1 MTQNSD
7 IVTPAT
13 IVNCLESSVSRLATT
28 DTAEMTRHNSQSVR
42 EKRDP
47 SVYFTF
53 RQNGDF
59 ITLQLPT
66 HVYLFTMSDNKYS
79 LQFQNLEWLAPHAQV
94 LRLFPSLL

>member
-1 MTQNSD
+1 
-7 IVTPAT
+7 
-13 IVNCLESSVSRLATT
+13 
-28 DTAEMTRHNSQSVR
+28 MTRHNSQSVR

-94 LRLFPSLL
+94 LRLFPSLLWPLKIENVEFVSCHVAPKTWK

>member
-1 MTQNSD
+1 
-7 IVTPAT
+7 
-13 IVNCLESSVSRLATT
+13 
-28 DTAEMTRHNSQSVR
+28 MTRHNSQSVR

-66 HVYLFTMSDNKYS
+66 HVYPFTMSDNKYS
-79 LQFQNLEWLAPHAQV
+79 LQFENLELLAPHAQV
-94 LRLFPSLL
+94 LRLFPSLLWPLKIENVEFVSCHVAPKTWK